1 MSNDIKQIPIDF
13 FQRNQILVISE
24 SPLTLGI
31 CSTSNMEALEDIRL
45 ITKTSFE
52 VFGTINSFYR
62 GTTRLDAFA
71 TSLSDTIISVASI
84 TGPSVVPY

>member
-13 FQRNQILVISE
+13 FQRNQILILSE

-52 VFGTINSFYR
+52 GFTV
-62 GTTRLDAFA
+62 
-71 TSLSDTIISVASI
+71 
-84 TGPSVVPY
+84 